1 MYKNIKNK
9 SRFLLASVSG
19 INRRKITIRQLL
31 NIVKNNNPNKI
42 LDIGSGLN
50 NWSHVFS
57 PSIEYHSV
65 ELKQETNPTFVGDFF
80 ELDLPSDYEL
90 IIATELIEHLPSTK
104 LFFQR
109 SFDLLSD
116 EGVLIISFPFLF
128 KIHADPYDYFRFTA
142 QGIQELVRD
151 EFEIVNI
158 ESHGNRL
165 QLIWEIFVDSKL
177 LYPLKLFN
185 RLIAKIN
192 HKNNSYPLGYVVVLK
207 KK

>member
-9 SRFLLASVSG
+9 SKFLLASVSG
-19 INRRKITIRQLL
+19 INRRKIIIRQLI

-50 NWSHVFS
+50 NWSHVFP
-57 PSIEYHSV
+57 PSVEYHSV
-65 ELKQETNPTFVGDFF
+65 ELKKETNPTFVGDFF

-90 IIATELIEHLPSTK
+90 IIATELIEHLPSTQ

-116 EGVLIISFPFLF
+116 EGALVISFPFLF

-142 QGIQELVRD
+142 QGVQELVRD
-151 EFEIVNI
+151 KFEIVNI

-165 QLIWEIFVDSKL
+165 QLIWEIFVDSKI

-185 RLIAKIN
+185 RLIAKVDY
-192 HKNNSYPLGYVVVLK
+192 KNNSYPLGYVFVLRK
-207 KK
+207 K